1 MNINIQKK
9 NNEPK
14 IKIHRNINKR
24 NKNITDVI
32 N

>member
-14 IKIHRNINKR
+14 RKIDRNINKR
-24 NKNITDVI
+24 NKKITDVI
-32 N
+32 Y